1 MIGKIIAGSSFAGTT
16 GYVMKKQ
23 SRILDAEGVTPP
35 DVREM
40 VQDFKD
46 QTLLNPR
53 LKNAVG
59 HISLSFSPKDAP
71 RMTDALMTLIAQ
83 EYMQRMGITDTQYL
97 LVRHLDQ
104 PHPHGHLVYNR
115 VGNNGQ
121 TISDENIK
129 IRNAKV
135 CRALTEKYGLHLA
148 PSKESVRREHLREPD
163 KTKYEIYDAIKT
175 ALPQSQSWNELE
187 KHLKEHGIAV
197 RYKYCGSTNEKQGV
211 LFSKNGF
218 EFSGSKIDRQF
229 SYSKLNRHFTQAQQ
243 QTHYR
248 ATLAKGFHAA
258 IGKYRSAYTDLFG
271 NASGSGNKGRIIA
284 DSINFGGS
292 IGALPLPPND
302 SSVELSAAQL
312 QRKPGESPEEHIARI
327 TVLLNTVAE
336 AIAVAA
342 MEQKRKLRDQKE
354 NKPKMKL

>member
-1 MIGKIIAGSSFAGTT
+1 
-16 GYVMKKQ
+16 
-23 SRILDAEGVTPP
+23 
-35 DVREM
+35 
-40 VQDFKD
+40 
-46 QTLLNPR
+46 
-53 LKNAVG
+53 
-59 HISLSFSPKDAP
+59 
-71 RMTDALMTLIAQ
+71 MTDALMRDIAK
-83 EYMQRMGITDTQYL
+83 EYMQRMKITDTQYL

-104 PHPHGHLVYNR
+104 PHPHCHWVYNR

-121 TISDENIK
+121 TLSDKNIK

-148 PSKESVRREHLREPD
+148 PCKESVRREHLREPD

-187 KHLKEHGIAV
+187 KHLKEHGIAM
-197 RYKYCGSTNEKQGV
+197 RYKYCGSTNQKQGV

-229 SYSKLNRHFTQAQQ
+229 SYSKLNRHFAQTQQ
-243 QTHYR
+243 QTLYR

-258 IGKYRSAYTDLFG
+258 IDNYRSAYTDLFG
-271 NASGSGNKGRIIA
+271 NAGGSGNKDRITA

-292 IGALPLPPND
+292 IGVLPLPPND
-302 SSVELSAAQL
+302 SPVGLSADQL

-327 TVLLNTVAE
+327 TALLNTVAE
-336 AIAVAA
+336 AMAVAA
-342 MEQKRKLRDQKE
+342 MERKRKLRDQKE